1 MKSRWFLALSVCL
14 LPALAAGQD
23 VLIDDVF
30 DEDPL
35 ANGWVFN
42 ASTSWVPPDSTLC
55 CDGAHNAAPD
65 PVDPCTVYDE
75 TVLENLGEDP
85 DEFGGYLLVT
95 PGLNDSAGNAF
106 RDEKDA
112 YDNFKLTVVVEMRDG
127 TALGRP
133 ADGMCVVVVGT
144 DDPPA
149 EAGFGGGGM
158 GAPCVGVPD
167 NAPILVWEFDD
178 WSCNTGDNNDDNH
191 VGFAYSPNG
200 IACTDAIPPQVFRPI
215 TPRLHNR
222 LPPVQSDPIECA
234 SIPAPANRVQLTV
247 FAQRCG
253 GALTV
258 AADVNFLDQGIDLGR
273 VFTRVVPNFV
283 PFEGYLGVTA
293 STGGANQAHILHSA
307 KLETLAPGFCLQPAA
322 SAVRSIIPADG
333 RSVADACGDFQN
345 GDELTVAVTLESV
358 RVASDCCS
366 RASSITVR
374 DELPPNWTAAN
385 PSNGGQVVDAGR
397 TVEWLLEGAA
407 VADGARLTYTATA
420 VDNGNRFETF
430 SGSVVENVANSIPTL
445 TAGQDRATKDSPFDD
460 CGGIVC
466 WNILGPYIQ
475 PPGQTGDNPGDDNM
489 RQDYLTDGEASETDF
504 PFFPGATVAT
514 EYGNGPDLAGA
525 AWSAGLVNTGQ
536 ADVNPDGVPT
546 VLAWNDAD
554 AFINL
559 NDDVYRNDPNTC
571 MSYAQIN
578 ILNGSGDDI
587 EFALGA
593 SSDDSIQVILNGE
606 EIWIHSIP
614 RGGQANACTP
624 QDVSPDGFL
633 FFDNHI
639 LEPGENSLIV
649 KTFEGAG
656 GFDFTISLTDPV
668 TFAPLGEADGLTVS
682 KYPQGICPVAPVV
695 ATRAIDTGETTT
707 LEHDIVP
714 KWSPDTAYSVSLAL
728 TDVRPA
734 ATRASCPNAA
744 DEVRI
749 VERVP
754 AGWEASNASN
764 GGTISVDGS
773 TISWVLDF
781 GGGGAGAGGPGSV
794 GYDVQSG
801 DGVGVAQFSGTVSEP
816 GNDATF
822 AVRGA
827 GRLSNPSQFTD
838 QGFWKEW
845 LHLGPYQQPTG
856 FGFGA
861 GISVDNIILDWL
873 TDGDVAET
881 EIEPRDGDTIATDY
895 VISPAISLLP
905 ALGSPPPGIN
915 AGGVPTWFA
924 WRDADD
930 TIAYETY
937 YGGDVNQ
944 CMMYSVVYAVVEDD
958 ITVDIG
964 LASDDS
970 VQVLLDGV
978 SIWANS
984 IARGSGGAN
993 VIQDVIPAIS
1003 LDAGIH
1009 QFMVKVFEGGG
1020 GHNFRLRFQDEFA
1033 VPVTEG
1039 VTLCFSPDIEECGGK
1054 VVPTGVGPFLRGDT
1068 NASGGLELTDAV
1080 GIFNFL
1086 FLGGTTPGCLA
1097 ATNANAS
1104 AALDLTDGVVILNHL
1119 FLGGAAPAAPYPAC
1133 ARSDAAN
1140 DVTIG
1145 CLTPH
1150 VCR

>member
-1 MKSRWFLALSVCL
+1 MKSRWFFALALCL
-14 LPALAAGQD
+14 APALAGGQE
-23 VLIDDVF
+23 VLIDDSF
-30 DEDPL
+30 SEDPL
-35 ANGWVFN
+35 ANGWIFN
-42 ASTSWVPPDSTLC
+42 LATAWVPPEATQC
-55 CDGAHNAAPD
+55 CDGAHNIALD

-75 TVLENLGEDP
+75 VRLDDLGEDP
-85 DEFGGYLLVT
+85 AEFGGYVLVT
-95 PGLNDSAGNAF
+95 PGVNGQAGNAF

-127 TALGRP
+127 TTLGQP

-144 DDPPA
+144 DEPPA
-149 EAGFGGGGM
+149 DAGAGGGGM
-158 GAPCVGVPD
+158 GAPCVGAPD

-178 WSCNTGDNNDDNH
+178 WSCNTGDSGNDNH

-200 IACTDAIPPQVFRPI
+200 VACTDSLPPQVFRPI
-215 TPRLHNR
+215 TPRLHTREAPNVID
-222 LPPVQSDPIECA
+222 LAKCLAE
-234 SIPAPANRVQLTV
+234 PAPANRVQLTV

-258 AADVNFLDQGIDLGR
+258 AADVNFLDQGINLGR
-273 VFTRVVPNFV
+273 VFTRVVNNFV

-322 SAVRSIIPADG
+322 SASRSIIPADG
-333 RSVADACGDFQN
+333 RDVANACGDFQG

-358 RVASDCCS
+358 RAASECCP

-397 TVEWLLEGAA
+397 TVQWLLEGAA
-407 VADGARLTYTATA
+407 IVNGARLTYTATA

-430 SGSVVENVANSIPTL
+430 SGTVVENVALSIPTL
-445 TAGQDRATKDSPFDD
+445 TAGQDRATKDTPFDD
-460 CGGIVC
+460 CGGITC
-466 WNILGPYIQ
+466 WNVLGPYIQ
-475 PPGQTGDNPGDDNM
+475 PAGQIGDNPGVDNM
-489 RQDYLTDGEASETDF
+489 REDYLTDGDSTETDF
-504 PFFPGATVAT
+504 PFFPGATIAT
-514 EYGNGPDLAGA
+514 AYDAEAK
-525 AWSAGLVNTGQ
+525 SAGLVNTGQ
-536 ADVNPDGVPT
+536 ATVNPDGVPT
-546 VLAWNDAD
+546 VLAWNDPD
-554 AFINL
+554 AYVNL

-578 ILNGSGDDI
+578 LLNASGDDI
-587 EFALGA
+587 ECSLGA

-606 EIWIHSIP
+606 EVWIISVP

-624 QDVSPDGFL
+624 QNSSPDGIT
-633 FFDNHI
+633 FFDPLI

-649 KTFEGAG
+649 KTFEGGG
-656 GFDFTISLTDPV
+656 GFNYTISLINLATGLPIS
-668 TFAPLGEADGLTVS
+668 EEDGVSVS

-695 ATRAIDTGETTT
+695 ATRSVDTGETTT
-707 LEHDIVP
+707 LELGVVP
-714 KWSPDTAYSVSLAL
+714 KWSPDTSYPVVLAIS
-728 TDVRPA
+728 DVRPA
-734 ATRASCPNAA
+734 GTRASCPNAA
-744 DEVRI
+744 GEVRI
-749 VERVP
+749 VEKVP
-754 AGWEASNASN
+754 TGWEASNASN
-764 GGTISVDGS
+764 GGAISVDRS
-773 TISWVLDF
+773 TITWVLQF
-781 GGGGAGAGGPGSV
+781 GGGAGAGGPSSLS
-794 GYDVQSG
+794 YSVQSG
-801 DGVGVAQFSGTVSEP
+801 EGDGVAQFSGTVSEP

-827 GRLSNPSQFTD
+827 GRLSNPSQFTGL
-838 QGFWKEW
+838 GFWKEW
-845 LHLGPYQQPTG
+845 LLLGPYQQPTG
-856 FGFGA
+856 FGWGA
-861 GISVDNIILDWL
+861 AISTDNIELDWL
-873 TDGDVAET
+873 TDGEIAET
-881 EIEPRDGDTIATDY
+881 EIEPREGDTIDTDY
-895 VISPAISLLP
+895 VLSPAISLLA
-905 ALGSPPPGIN
+905 ALGSPPPAIN

-944 CMMYSVVYAVVEDD
+944 CMMYSVVYAVIDDD

-978 SIWANS
+978 SIWTNS

-993 VIQDVIPAIS
+993 IIQDVIPAIA

-1033 VPVTEG
+1033 EPVTEG

-1054 VVPTGVGPFLRGDT
+1054 VVPTGIGPFVRGDVSG
-1068 NASGGLELTDAV
+1068 NGGLELTDAV
-1080 GIFNFL
+1080 ATFNFL
-1086 FLGGTTPGCLA
+1086 FLGGPAPRCLA
-1097 ATNANAS
+1097 AADSSGQGQVN
-1104 AALDLTDGVVILNHL
+1104 LTSGVFTLNFL
-1119 FLGGAAPAAPYPAC
+1119 FLGGPAPPAPYPAC
-1133 ARSDAAN
+1133 ARSETARDLAL
-1140 DVTIG
+1140 G
-1145 CLTPH
+1145 CLTPQNP
-1150 VCR
+1150 CP